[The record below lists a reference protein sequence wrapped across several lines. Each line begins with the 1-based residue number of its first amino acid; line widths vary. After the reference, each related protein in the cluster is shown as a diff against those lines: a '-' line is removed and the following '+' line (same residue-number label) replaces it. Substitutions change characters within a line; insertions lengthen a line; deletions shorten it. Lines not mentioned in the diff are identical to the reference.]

1 METAGK
7 PKGQGLKLAAMI
19 GGATAMLAVLFFF
32 APEEYSFYPRCL
44 LHTLT
49 GLQCPG
55 CGGLRAAHQLLHG
68 NVVAAFHYNPLLVL
82 LSPLLA
88 VFFIATIGRETTARP
103 VPRLFKHP
111 AWIWVLVGLL
121 VAYGIIRNLPLLRS
135 GG

>member
-7 PKGQGLKLAAMI
+7 AKGQSLKLAAMI

-32 APEEYSFYPRCL
+32 APDEYSFYPRCL

-68 NVVAAFHYNPLLVL
+68 HVAAAFHYNSLLVL

-88 VFFIATIGRETTARP
+88 AFVISAIGRETTGRP

-111 AWIWVLVGLL
+111 FWIWVLVGLL
-121 VAYGIIRNLPLLRS
+121 VAYGITRNLDFGRF
-135 GG
+135 GN

>member
-7 PKGQGLKLAAMI
+7 AKGQGLKLAAII

-32 APEEYSFYPRCL
+32 APDEYSFYPRCL

-68 NVVAAFHYNPLLVL
+68 NVAAAFHYNPLLVL

-88 VFFIATIGRETTARP
+88 AFVIAAIGRETTGRT

-111 AWIWVLVGLL
+111 VWIWVLVGLL
-121 VAYGIIRNLPLLRS
+121 IAYGIIRNLPLHRS
-135 GG
+135 GS

>member
-1 METAGK
+1 
-7 PKGQGLKLAAMI
+7 MI
-19 GGATAMLAVLFFF
+19 GGATALLAVLFFF
-32 APEEYSFYPRCL
+32 APDEYSFYPRCL

-88 VFFIATIGRETTARP
+88 AFVIAAVAREKTGRP

-121 VAYGIIRNLPLLRS
+121 VAYGIIRNLPLHRS
-135 GG
+135 GS